1 MDINPREFEAPWEA
15 YELATAV
22 KAHGSS
28 LLLFASAW
36 TNGHPDDDPATVAPV
51 DPRSVMTYWLNRLA
65 PRAREKHV
73 SSGANRVGEE
83 RGITF
88 TGCSCVMSPARAK
101 RGGARR
107 DAGRAPARGD

>member
-1 MDINPREFEAPWEA
+1 MDIPVRNAPREPFGDAGGVSGENENDASFARVRATLGVCMDINPREFEAPWEA

-51 DPRSVMTYWLNRLA
+51 DPRR
-65 PRAREKHV
+65 
-73 SSGANRVGEE
+73 
-83 RGITF
+83 
-88 TGCSCVMSPARAK
+88 
-101 RGGARR
+101 
-107 DAGRAPARGD
+107 